1 MKHKFKRGDL
11 VTMKYELTTYVIIE
25 LGVILSFSE
34 INSMYAIIHV
44 IAQFGPMSV
53 LSNAGI
59 VLPHMKNRIH
69 GREQSFPIS
78 NLAIATTDTIDNYL
92 VKHGIIKGKAHTF
105 SV

>member
-11 VTMKYELTTYVIIE
+11 VTMKYELTTYLIIE

-44 IAQFGPMSV
+44 IAQFGPMS
-53 LSNAGI
+53 

>member
-44 IAQFGPMSV
+44 IAQFGPMSA

-59 VLPHMKNRIH
+59 VRPHMKNRIY
-69 GREQSFPIS
+69 GTERLASIS
-78 NLAIATTDTIDNYL
+78 NLAIATTDTIDNVINY
-92 VKHGIIKGKAHTF
+92 F
-105 SV
+105 NY

>member
-11 VTMKYELTTYVIIE
+11 VTMKYELTTYLE